1 MSKVIFREADYT
13 DYTSLYDDDGIKEI
27 SGKNNTLYVVIQER
41 FSRYSVVNEKEF
53 EELCSRINEIIDDIE
68 NLKEGYSSFFRSYKH
83 IMEYYGYKYSPA
95 AVKRLK
101 SWYESYN
108 GSLHGIAEF
117 LTITTGE
124 KWNTY
129 TVCGYCQGD
138 FATGIYCEGHYNKEA
153 LDLYVGAAAGTV
165 KEFYRIEGDDICCGF
180 YVSDNIAWNTDEL
193 KKELS
198 SFEGDDINDI
208 TIELFDGYSQVAKYR
223 EV

>member
-1 MSKVIFREADYT
+1 MSKVIFKEVEYT
-13 DYTSLYDDDGIKEI
+13 EYDSLYDDDGIKEI
-27 SGKNNTLYVVIQER
+27 SGKNNALYVVIQDR
-41 FSRYSVVNEKEF
+41 FRRESVVNGKEF
-53 EELCSRINEIIDDIE
+53 EELCSRIDEIIDDIE
-68 NLKEGYSSFFRSYKH
+68 NLKEGYSSYFRSYKH
-83 IMEYYGYKYSPA
+83 ILEYYGYKYSPA

-101 SWYESYN
+101 TWYESYN
-108 GSLHGIAEF
+108 GSLDDIAEF

-129 TVCGYCQGD
+129 GVCGYCQGD
-138 FATGIYCEGHYNKEA
+138 YATGIYCEGHYNDKA

-165 KEFYRIEGDDICCGF
+165 KEFCRIEGNDICYGF

-198 SFEGDDINDI
+198 SFEGDKPENI
-208 TIELFDGYSQVAKYR
+208 TIQLFDGYTQTPKYT